1 MSPELS
7 KQLSAAISIY
17 YSRWLNACKR
27 KSLYIGMYSYS
38 EDILHDALLLFL
50 QSPEKHIQ
58 SVLCDEIRGDKH
70 LYNIILSIVD
80 HKTVDKARAKR
91 SIFNINNQYNNDSL
105 ICGTDQI
112 KWEDISEEDYAK
124 FRDVSCN
131 IRNDDFIT
139 PLPNG
144 MYVRLKKG
152 WVSGWI
158 HSYCVKNK
166 RYTYWLY
173 SAFVG
178 SRGKGEKPRK
188 LKTSS
193 SRHEAYM
200 ALMDYNRRF
209 CEK

>member
-1 MSPELS
+1 
-7 KQLSAAISIY
+7 
-17 YSRWLNACKR
+17 
-27 KSLYIGMYSYS
+27 MYSYS

-50 QSPEKHIQ
+50 QRPEKYIQ
-58 SVLCDEIRGDKH
+58 SVLYDEMHGDKH
-70 LYNIILSIVD
+70 LYNIILSIID

-91 SIFNINNQYNNDSL
+91 SIFNIDNQYNNDYL
-105 ICGTDQI
+105 IYGTDQTDCPI
-112 KWEDISEEDYAK
+112 IWDNLSENDYAK

-158 HSYCVKNK
+158 HSFCVKNK

-178 SRGKGEKPRK
+178 SRGKGEKPLK

-209 CEK
+209 CEINFAESK

>member
-1 MSPELS
+1 MPPELS

-50 QSPEKHIQ
+50 QRPEKHIQ
-58 SVLCDEIRGDKH
+58 SVLYDEMHGDKH

-80 HKTVDKARAKR
+80 HKTIDKARAR
-91 SIFNINNQYNNDSL
+91 QSLFNIDNQYKETSL
-105 ICGTDQI
+105 SGDNQI
-112 KWEDISEEDYAK
+112 IWDNLSEDDYAK
-124 FRDVSCN
+124 FREVSCN

-144 MYVRLKKG
+144 MYVRLTKG
-152 WVSGWI
+152 WVSGWV
-158 HSYCVKNK
+158 HSYSVEKR

-178 SRGKGEKPRK
+178 SRGKGEKPHK

-193 SRHEAYM
+193 SRHKAYM

-209 CEK
+209 CE